1 MPLSTIFQLYRG
13 GQFDKWVGGG
23 GTVEYPEKITF
34 LQQVTDTHYH
44 MYTSS
49 WPGFELTD
57 CIVEIQLRYDY
68 TQDTPFILLH
78 ILYDLLQFSKFSKT
92 LNITFDYL

>member
-1 MPLSTIFQLYRG
+1 MG
-13 GQFDKWVGGG
+13 EGGGG
-23 GTVEYPEKITF
+23 GTGGNPEKTTS
-34 LQQVTDTHYH
+34 LKQAPDKHYP
-44 MYTSS
+44 MNPPP
-49 WPGFELTD
+49 WPGFEPPD